1 MCHRNQTEGVSS
13 MIDLFAIA
21 AVQVW
26 VTRGGAL
33 GLVLFVL
40 TGCGLLAERS
50 QPAPPP
56 ESLVTQ
62 RLLAPTFTPT
72 PIEAATSLSEPV
84 ANAGATLDIAATP
97 LPIKV
102 TLATSGTALMAE
114 VTPVSVMASQSAL
127 TFTQP
132 ALPLPA
138 EDSSLGYF
146 TVSTAANLR
155 TGPGTAYALAGTTSI
170 GQSFAIQG
178 RTEEGEWLQI
188 CCGDD
193 GQPAWIFTALGVL
206 EGSTAVIPVLAIA
219 PPPTPTLLAE
229 AMAASATA
237 AGEDEPAALLATNV
251 DAAVQVA
258 IARTD
263 AESTPVPAGTNLS
276 VGGSPYPPGG
286 PIRDHPGTAGEFLPD
301 AQYQIVHFKVLGEA
315 ENNGGIF
322 SFGGQHHIFVTVL
335 DEDGNGLDGV
345 LLKDAIGDRLEAV
358 TGDKGPGQTEIEM
371 YWDGYKLYVASD
383 PTGPVTSQISSRL
396 NLSYP
401 HIPDIVGKLGSLDN
415 EYAVCPTTE
424 TRCTPPFHHVHF
436 SYELVFQKVR

>member
-1 MCHRNQTEGVSS
+1 MHPRNQTEGVSS
-13 MIDLFAIA
+13 MFNLSTIA

-26 VTRGGAL
+26 VMRGGVL

-56 ESLVTQ
+56 EPLVTQ

-72 PIEAATSLSEPV
+72 PIRTATSLPEPV
-84 ANAGATLDIAATP
+84 ANTGATLDLAATP
-97 LPIKV
+97 LPIRV
-102 TLATSGTALMAE
+102 TLATTGTALMAE
-114 VTPVSVMASQSAL
+114 VTPAIGMPSQSVL
-127 TFTQP
+127 TSTQP
-132 ALPLPA
+132 ALLLPV

-155 TGPGTAYALAGTTSI
+155 TGPGTAYTLAGTTSI

-178 RTEEGEWLQI
+178 RNEEGEWLQV

-219 PPPTPTLLAE
+219 PPPTATLQAE
-229 AMAASATA
+229 ALAAETTA
-237 AGEDEPAALLATNV
+237 SGDDEPALLAANV

-258 IARTD
+258 IARAD
-263 AESTPVPAGTNLS
+263 SESTPEPAGTNLS
-276 VGGSPYPPGG
+276 PGGSPYPPGG

-396 NLSYP
+396 NISYP